1 MTNPI
6 TFKILSDIA
15 ENLSGEEVSFPI
27 FLDITM
33 RVRAALKNPHL
44 NVEQLARLVGVEPL
58 MSAKI
63 IRMANSVAM
72 NPSGIVVAD
81 VKRAIVRI
89 GIEAVRTVSFAVAME
104 QLIQSRQ
111 MRVFADLSRAVWKHT
126 AHVAALCRILAN
138 KWAKGVNS
146 DEAMFAGMVHDIGVF
161 YLLSH
166 AARYPELVSNEEE
179 LFSLLVGW
187 HDNIGHALL
196 SALGQPEAILIA
208 VQEQEQERKIGE
220 NRTLSDVLFVANK
233 IANAVSPWHDEAM
246 DEGESARLS
255 SVIDAQTMQ
264 TILAESEE
272 EVLSLKQALGA

>member
-1 MTNPI
+1 MSNSI
-6 TFKILSDIA
+6 TFKILEDIA
-15 ENLSGEEVSFPI
+15 ENLSGDEVTFPT

-44 NVEQLARLVGVEPL
+44 NVDQLAKLVGVEPL

-63 IRMANSVAM
+63 IRIANSVAM
-72 NPSGIVVAD
+72 NPSGLVVAD
-81 VKRAIVRI
+81 VKSAIVRI

-111 MRVFADLSRAVWKHT
+111 MRVFSELSRKIWKHT
-126 AHVAALCRILAN
+126 AHVAALCRVLAN
-138 KWAKGVNS
+138 KWANVNS

-166 AARYPELVSNEEE
+166 AARYPELVSNKEE

-196 SALGQPEAILIA
+196 SALGQPESILVA
-208 VQEQEQERKIGE
+208 VQEHEQDREIGA
-220 NRTLSDVLFVANK
+220 NKTLSDVLFVANK
-233 IANAVSPWHDEAM
+233 IANTVSAWHDDAM
-246 DEGESARLS
+246 DADEAARLANI
-255 SVIDAQTMQ
+255 IDPQIMQ
-264 TILAESEE
+264 AILSESEA
-272 EVLSLKQALGA
+272 EVLSLKHALGA